1 MGLCGI
7 WKNVANLHSPII
19 SAHLDCSNKSFMVV
33 VLLHSIQKH
42 LCFGD
47 KGNKSSTKGL
57 SKKLNELQKKD
68 FFTCTPKE
76 KSCFW
81 DKLRDHAEK
90 QENAVLYTSKI
101 WSELFLC

>member
-7 WKNVANLHSPII
+7 RKNFANLHSLII
-19 SAHLDCSNKSFMVV
+19 SAHVDCSNKSFMVV

-68 FFTCTPKE
+68 FLHVLQKKKVVSGTNRGIMRK
-76 KSCFW
+76 
-81 DKLRDHAEK
+81 KL
-90 QENAVLYTSKI
+90 ENALLCTSKI
-101 WSELFLC
+101 